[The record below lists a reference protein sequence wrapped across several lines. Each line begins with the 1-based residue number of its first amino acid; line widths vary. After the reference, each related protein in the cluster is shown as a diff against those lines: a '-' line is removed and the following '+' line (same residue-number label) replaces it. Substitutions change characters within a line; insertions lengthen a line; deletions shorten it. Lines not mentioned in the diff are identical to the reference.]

1 MHKEVHLSS
10 SERLADVGWTCWLS
24 LFQFF
29 LSSCHKSA
37 LFCFVPVGTVLVGCL
52 PYKLHFST
60 SHQLSFTFG
69 HPGLLIFHFALVNNM
84 QEHHDASQEHHILH
98 VFHTFFTWC
107 TVSFTCFT
115 CRFVSE
121 ALRGVCEDLEHLS
134 RIDTPKAH

>member
-1 MHKEVHLSS
+1 MLAFTFSIFPIILSQKCS
-10 SERLADVGWTCWLS
+10 
-24 LFQFF
+24 
-29 LSSCHKSA
+29 
-37 LFCFVPVGTVLVGCL
+37 FCFVPVGTVLVGCL

-121 ALRGVCEDLEHLS
+121 ALRGVCEDLEHPESTLQKRTDLGHLTS
-134 RIDTPKAH
+134 LDVT